1 MVERVL
7 ATPVTMKFMLKY
19 LELLFTLAGLAVIL
33 VAVLIF
39 TSRGSGPWP
48 VAAITA
54 TLVGVVHG
62 VLFWMIRR
70 RQREVRR
77 AVIADVQ
84 AMLKDVINN
93 QLALIL
99 AMSNLREERAEET
112 LRAGDYIS
120 RSVTTIS
127 EALGRLSDESL
138 HSWMAKNRVTDSGV
152 PFPPNPQG

>member
-1 MVERVL
+1 M
-7 ATPVTMKFMLKY
+7 MKFILKY
-19 LELLFTLAGLAVIL
+19 LEILFTLAGLAVIF
-33 VAVLIF
+33 VAVLVF
-39 TSRGSGPWP
+39 TPRGASPWQ

-62 VLFWMIRR
+62 VLFWMIRW

-77 AVIADVQ
+77 VVIADVQ

-99 AMSNLREERAEET
+99 AMSNLRDERAEET

-120 RSVTTIS
+120 RSVTAIS
-127 EALGRLSDESL
+127 EALRHLSDESL
-138 HSWMAKNRVTDSGV
+138 HSWLAKYRVADSAN
-152 PFPPNPQG
+152 PFPPHPQA